1 MSAAQFL
8 ALRDAFC
15 ELAGEAAPELVA
27 DAAGTLAFHQVIGAY
42 SVTFTYAPCLSDND
56 VFIMMDFGKMAAAA
70 GLQEWHTLM
79 QCNTLMFGKNSPVF
93 GLSEAGNLVL
103 QRVYP
108 LASATGQ
115 ELHAIVNGLVGW
127 ADQWHAGAWL
137 QPDEQAAPTPL
148 AAAMLDRLA

>member
-56 VFIMMDFGKMAAAA
+56 AFIMMDFGKLDAAAA
-70 GLQEWHTLM
+70 MQGWQTLLH
-79 QCNTLMFGKNSPVF
+79 CNTMMFGKNSPVF
-93 GLSEAGNLVL
+93 GMSQAGNLIL
-103 QRVYP
+103 QRVHT
-108 LASATGQ
+108 LATATGQ
-115 ELHAIVNGLVGW
+115 DLYAIVSGLVRW
-127 ADQWHAGAWL
+127 ADQWHAGVWL
-137 QPDEQAAPTPL
+137 PTDEQALQAPL